1 MPRFWNVPGCG
12 LTFTLHTLDIMTDSG
27 FLSTKSVFNYK
38 EINIILNNPMVVSL
52 ATNYCV
58 WIHTK
63 VRLLYM
69 AYLLIWIIH
78 EFNLVLCV
86 LFIWLPWQPAGLW
99 VFFFCLHITQSQNH
113 YAELWR
119 HRTSETLFGYMLLSV
134 CLRLSQ
140 FPQFSFIQYM
150 ELCVFS
156 LPNSLAV
163 IVTMCILSYY
173 HHHHEIVSIN
183 H

>member
-69 AYLLIWIIH
+69 AYHINMNYSWIQFSIVRTVYMIAMATCWPVGLFLLFAHNAIPKS
-78 EFNLVLCV
+78 LCRAV
-86 LFIWLPWQPAGLW
+86 KASNFWNAFRVYAVECVSKIKSIPAIFFYSIYGAVCLQLTQFSCRDRDYVYFI
-99 VFFFCLHITQSQNH
+99 
-113 YAELWR
+113 
-119 HRTSETLFGYMLLSV
+119 LLSSSSSN
-134 CLRLSQ
+134 R
-140 FPQFSFIQYM
+140 
-150 ELCVFS
+150 
-156 LPNSLAV
+156 
-163 IVTMCILSYY
+163 
-173 HHHHEIVSIN
+173 
-183 H
+183 